1 MKAITYK
8 LIDLFGAEIRSR
20 SNIEKLRKDMR
31 EDECYQF
38 DLSGITFVSRSVA
51 DELCDMEEKMPLNLS
66 NMGDIVKNIHDVVK
80 NSRKVGRV
88 AKETPSNTL
97 KCNTMEDVVNV
108 FANL

>member
-38 DLSGITFVSRSVA
+38 DLDGITFVSRSVA
-51 DELCDMEEKMPLNLS
+51 DELCDMEEKMSLELS
-66 NMGDIVKNIHDVVK
+66 NMGEVVQNMHDVVSS
-80 NSRKVGRV
+80 SRKTGRV
-88 AKETPSNTL
+88 KKDTSSNIY
-97 KCNTMEDVVNV
+97 KCNTMEDVSNL
-108 FANL
+108 FANM